1 MKEKMEIKEKKHHEK
16 GILHLC
22 CQVISSG
29 QMFESEQT
37 IPMPSPSPARIVLDN
52 LLNQLSVSTDSTLEN
67 VSFFWYRT
75 QICLCSSLKHEG
87 LLNHLYFPQRF
98 GTCGWCGCLSCCSSQ
113 KHIWLLFVII
123 CCQKLFLFCMKQS
136 DYITLSRR
144 KTQHFFR
151 WATVQNKT
159 FTTTSFCSDP
169 IPMTTTY
176 FIIQLALW
184 LCKTKKIL
192 SSDWLLKPAFATLG
206 LHTLLA
212 QKQEIQQN
220 HTHPFQDLITVVFIG
235 KKEWYL
241 PTCIAVHRVDLKE
254 EQIHMNKM
262 NYYAKENCS
271 YLSNE
276 STASFVTNVILAW
289 KTHMSHVL

>member
-1 MKEKMEIKEKKHHEK
+1 M
-16 GILHLC
+16 
-22 CQVISSG
+22 
-29 QMFESEQT
+29 
-37 IPMPSPSPARIVLDN
+37 
-52 LLNQLSVSTDSTLEN
+52 
-67 VSFFWYRT
+67 
-75 QICLCSSLKHEG
+75 
-87 LLNHLYFPQRF
+87 
-98 GTCGWCGCLSCCSSQ
+98 
-113 KHIWLLFVII
+113 
-123 CCQKLFLFCMKQS
+123 
-136 DYITLSRR
+136 
-144 KTQHFFR
+144 
-151 WATVQNKT
+151 VQNKT

-192 SSDWLLKPAFATLG
+192 SSDWLLEPAFAPSG
-206 LHTLLA
+206 LQTLLA

-289 KTHMSHVL
+289 KIHMSHVL